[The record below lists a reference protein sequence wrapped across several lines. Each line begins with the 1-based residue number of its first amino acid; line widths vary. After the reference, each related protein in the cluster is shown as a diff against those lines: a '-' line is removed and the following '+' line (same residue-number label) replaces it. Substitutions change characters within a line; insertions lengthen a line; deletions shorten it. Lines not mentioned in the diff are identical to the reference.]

1 MSISRT
7 LLSLRGEGPREH
19 IGPVVTRFPR
29 PEAYDLLGIVLVAA
43 FAVWMVVSAVVRGAN
58 PGPQLAMLAVAT
70 AAYLAG
76 RTRGGERP
84 VFVAGAIVSSI
95 LIVTVLSGPGA
106 VSGGPVAPPLGY
118 ANANGALFTLGV
130 AAAAIVA
137 ILANKELVRRP
148 AGVLTVVLL
157 ALTAAT
163 TSRAAVV
170 LATAVMLIVLVTHRL
185 GRWMVV
191 TGPVLVAGAIATA
204 ITLGLT
210 QDAPALRVLERG
222 LSARRTVLWHEALEM
237 IRDNPVFG
245 VGPGMFSETSP
256 TALRDADATWAH
268 SAYLQVGAETGV
280 LGLLLLVSL
289 LVWAFG
295 ALYRS
300 RQDVRLIIIAAA
312 GTTAVAVHAAI
323 DYLAHFPVVVA
334 VAALLTGLA
343 SSRQTQLAITP
354 SSG

>member
-1 MSISRT
+1 M
-7 LLSLRGEGPREH
+7 
-19 IGPVVTRFPR
+19 TRFPR

-43 FAVWMVVSAVVRGAN
+43 FAAWTVVSAVVRGSN
-58 PGPQLAMLAVAT
+58 SGPQLAMVAVAT

-76 RTRGGERP
+76 RMRGGERP
-84 VFVAGAIVSSI
+84 VFVAGAIVASI

-106 VSGGPVAPPLGY
+106 VSGGPSAPPLGY

-130 AAAAIVA
+130 AAAAMVA

-170 LATAVMLIVLVTHRL
+170 LATAVMLIVLVAHRI
-185 GRWMVV
+185 GRWVALA
-191 TGPVLVAGAIATA
+191 GPLLVAGASAVTIMLVLA
-204 ITLGLT
+204 
-210 QDAPALRVLERG
+210 QDPPALQTLERG
-222 LSARRTVLWHEALEM
+222 LSERRTVLWYEALDM
-237 IRDNPVFG
+237 MRDNPVFG
-245 VGPGMFSETSP
+245 VGPGMFSEISP
-256 TALRDADATWAH
+256 TALGDADAAWAH

-280 LGLLLLVSL
+280 IGLLLLGAL
-289 LVWAFG
+289 LLWAFG
-295 ALYRS
+295 ALFRS
-300 RQDVRLIIIAAA
+300 RQDVRLIVVAAA

-334 VAALLTGLA
+334 VASLLTGLA
-343 SSRQTQLAITP
+343 SSRKALVI
-354 SSG
+354 SGAD